1 MWKDWI
7 NGILGIFIV
16 ILAFLGFPSTVK
28 AILMIAVGLVVAF
41 ISFWKGASAKV
52 KREVSASF
60 EERNPKIENEEN
72 IQ

>member
-16 ILAFLGFPSTVK
+16 ILAFLGFPSSIK
-28 AILMIAVGLVVAF
+28 AVLMIAIGLIIAF
-41 ISFWKGASAKV
+41 LSFWKGASARV
-52 KREVSASF
+52 KKEISASF
-60 EERNPKIENEEN
+60 EEREPKNENEEN